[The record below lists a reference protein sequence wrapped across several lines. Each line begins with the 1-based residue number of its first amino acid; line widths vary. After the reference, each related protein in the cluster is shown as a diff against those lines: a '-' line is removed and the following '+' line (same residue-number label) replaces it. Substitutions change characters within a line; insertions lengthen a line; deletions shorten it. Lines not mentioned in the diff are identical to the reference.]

1 MLTAG
6 QRVPAFW
13 GFSTILPGFDFET
26 ASEAGFLFD
35 VTTNKWIAPP
45 GAAKGKKGLKIT
57 GVRAYVEHPTFRILS
72 LSYDLKDGRGVR
84 RWLPSMP
91 PPRDLF
97 DHVQRGGLLAGWNA
111 GDFERTVWNL
121 YCVAR
126 LGWPAMAPTQWRDSQ
141 AKARAMALPGK
152 LEKAG
157 EVLRLSVQKD
167 KDGTRLLDKFSIP
180 RNPTKADPRKWIL
193 PSDDPADAENLYR
206 YNDTDVDAEGAIADA
221 LPDLTPYELDVWF
234 TDQAINQ
241 RGIMVDLP
249 AIDNCI
255 AIVEQA
261 FAKYNGEFRTLTG
274 GLNVTQNKKL
284 KAWLATHGVVT
295 KSLDEDH
302 RAELLK
308 TLPAGPARRAIEL
321 LEKIGSS
328 SIKKLYS
335 MRLQVSI
342 HGRLHGLYSYWAAT
356 TGRWT
361 GNGPQPQNLPR
372 PSKGFDS
379 IEAILT
385 ALKVFETRDLATVEL
400 CYGDAIDAVASCL
413 RSMFIAAPGM
423 EFICSDFSA
432 IEGVV
437 MACLAGEQ
445 WRIDV
450 FKTHGMIYEMS
461 ASKLTGVPFEEFV
474 AARVA
479 TGGTV
484 ERDAQ
489 GNVTGIKGG
498 KHHKHRQGI
507 GKVSELSG
515 QYAAWIDGWN
525 NFGAR
530 EILGSDDAVKAA
542 ILKYRDASPTFPEL
556 WGGQTR
562 GRFRDAY
569 PELYGLEGCAVAA
582 IMWPGKEFW
591 THGIKFQMDGD
602 VLYMHLLS
610 GRRIPYHAPRL
621 SPAKPRGKYVPQ
633 PWEQQITYECYD
645 PVKKV
650 WMRDSLYG
658 GILTNNL
665 VQGTARDIQ
674 AHGMVNLER
683 AGYPIVMHTHDE
695 IVAEVPRG
703 CGSVEEFE
711 RIVNALPPWARF
723 KDGTPW
729 PVKMKGGFRQP
740 RYGKFE
746 E

>member
-1 MLTAG
+1 MLAG
-6 QRVPAFW
+6 HQVKAFW
-13 GFSTILPGFDFET
+13 GWSTVLPSLDFET

-72 LSYDLKDGRGVR
+72 LSYDLKDGKGVR

-126 LGWPAMAPTQWRDSQ
+126 LGWPVMQPTQWRDSQ

-157 EVLRLSVQKD
+157 EVLRLPVQKD
-167 KDGTRLLDKFSIP
+167 KDGARLLNLFSIP
-180 RNPTKADPRKWIL
+180 RNPTKTNAKRWTL
-193 PSDDPADAENLYR
+193 PSDEPAEAEKLYS
-206 YNDTDVDAEGAIADA
+206 YNDTDVDAESAINNA

-234 TDQAINQ
+234 TDQAVNQ
-241 RGIMVDLP
+241 RGVAVDLV

-255 AIVEQA
+255 SIVEQA
-261 FAKYNGEFRTLTG
+261 FAKYNGEFRALTG
-274 GLNVTQNKKL
+274 GLNVTQNAKL
-284 KAWLATHGVVT
+284 REWLARHGVAT
-295 KSLDEDH
+295 TSLDEDH

-335 MRLQVSI
+335 MRLQASI
-342 HGRLHGLYSYWAAT
+342 HGRLHGLYSYWAAA

-372 PSKGFDS
+372 PSKGFDN
-379 IEAILT
+379 IEAIET

-413 RSMFIAAPGM
+413 RSMFIAGPGC

-437 MACLAGEQ
+437 MACLSGEQ

-450 FKTHGMIYEMS
+450 FKTHGLLYE
-461 ASKLTGVPFEEFV
+461 AS
-474 AARVA
+474 AARM
-479 TGGTV
+479 TGLTV
-484 ERDAQ
+484 QDFIDYKKA
-489 GNVTGIKGG
+489 NK
-498 KHHKHRQGI
+498 KHHPYRQSH
-507 GKVSELSG
+507 GKLAELSG
-515 QYAAWIDGWN
+515 QYASWINGWKS
-525 NFGAR
+525 FGAA
-530 EILGSDDAVKAA
+530 EHLGSDDNIKAA
-542 ILKYRDASPTFPEL
+542 ILKYREESPTFPEL

-562 GRFRDAY
+562 GRFRDAR
-569 PELYGLEGCAVAA
+569 PELFGLEGCAVAA

-591 THGIKFQMDGD
+591 THGIKFQMEGD

-621 SPAKPRGKYVPQ
+621 APSTRDWAQ
-633 PWEQQITYECYD
+633 PWEQEITYECYD
-645 PVKKV
+645 PLKKLWV
-650 WMRDSLYG
+650 REKLYG
-658 GILTNNL
+658 GVLTNNL

-695 IVAEVPRG
+695 IVAEVRRG
-703 CGSVEEFE
+703 WGSVEEFE
-711 RIVNALPPWARF
+711 RIVNALPPWCVLP
-723 KDGTPW
+723 DGTPW

>member
-1 MLTAG
+1 MLAG
-6 QRVPAFW
+6 QQVKAFW
-13 GFSTILPGFDFET
+13 GVATVLASLDFET

-35 VTTNKWIAPP
+35 TATKKWHAPP

-57 GVRAYVEHPTFRILS
+57 GARAYVEHPTFRILS
-72 LSYDLKDGRGVR
+72 LSYDLKDGCGKR
-84 RWLPSMP
+84 RWLPHQP
-91 PPRDLF
+91 PPRPLF
-97 DHVQRGGLLAGWNA
+97 DHVERGGLLAGWNA
-111 GDFERTVWNL
+111 GEFERTVWNL
-121 YCVAR
+121 YCVAK
-126 LGWPAMAPTQWRDSQ
+126 LGWPVMQPMQWRDSQ

-152 LEKAG
+152 MEKAG
-157 EVLRLSVQKD
+157 EFLRLATQKD
-167 KDGTRLLDKFSIP
+167 KDGTRLLDKFSVP
-180 RNPTKADPRKWIL
+180 RNPTKTDPRLWIL
-193 PSDDPADAENLYR
+193 PSEDPPDAENLYR
-206 YNDTDVDAEGAIADA
+206 YNDTDVDAEAAISDA

-261 FAKYNGEFRTLTG
+261 FAKYNGEFRTLTTTALYPK
-274 GLNVTQNKKL
+274 GLNVTQNQKL

-295 KSLDEDH
+295 ASLDEDH
-302 RAELLK
+302 RTELLK

-321 LEKIGSS
+321 LEKIGAS

-335 MRLQVSI
+335 MRLQVSMF
-342 HGRLHGLYSYWAAT
+342 GRLHGLYSYWAAT

-372 PSKGFDS
+372 PSKGFDN
-379 IEAILT
+379 IEAVET

-413 RSMFIAAPGM
+413 RSMFIAAPDH

-445 WRIDV
+445 WRLDV

-474 AARVA
+474 EYKRVH
-479 TGGTV
+479 
-484 ERDAQ
+484 
-489 GNVTGIKGG
+489 K
-498 KHHKHRQGI
+498 KHHPHRQGI

-530 EILGSDDAVKAA
+530 EILGSDEAVKAA
-542 ILKYRDASPTFPEL
+542 ILKYRAASPTFPEL

-582 IMWPGKEFW
+582 IMWPGTEHT
-591 THGIKFQMDGD
+591 THGIKFKMEGD

-621 SPAKPRGKYVPQ
+621 EPAKPRGKYVPQ
-633 PWEQQITYECYD
+633 PWEQSITYECYD

-695 IVAEVPRG
+695 IVAEVKRG
-703 CGSVEEFE
+703 WGSVEEFE
-711 RIVNALPPWARF
+711 RIVNALPPWAVLP
-723 KDGTPW
+723 DGSPW